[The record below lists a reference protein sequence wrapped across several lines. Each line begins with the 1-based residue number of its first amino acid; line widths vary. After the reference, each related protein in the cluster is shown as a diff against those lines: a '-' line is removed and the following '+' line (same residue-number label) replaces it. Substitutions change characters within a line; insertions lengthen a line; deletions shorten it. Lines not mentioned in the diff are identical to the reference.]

1 MVDDDVNDVRIM
13 QFTVWRLR
21 SFKNWN
27 TKSQINTWQHETN
40 YNALNSTRSHSS
52 SHNYSTNNSATMI
65 VGKRCRKSRC
75 DNFDQRRCRANSRDA
90 LCWILHVNAS
100 FCTDDRVSLVGNG
113 YRWAADRKLLA
124 SRRQRG
130 CFADTVLSTLAD
142 IRGPMNRKW
151 KASFAQRH
159 AQIAERLNRTV
170 GRRQAT

>member
-1 MVDDDVNDVRIM
+1 MVDNDVDDVLIM
-13 QFTVWRLR
+13 QFYCLEVTKLQELENQITNKHTTTRDQLR
-21 SFKNWN
+21 RSEFHKIALFVA
-27 TKSQINTWQHETN
+27 QLQHNREP
-40 YNALNSTRSHSS
+40 
-52 SHNYSTNNSATMI
+52 NNNATMT

-100 FCTDDRVSLVGNG
+100 FCADDRVSLVGNG
-113 YRWAADRKLLA
+113 YRRATDRKLLA

-130 CFADTVLSTLAD
+130 RFADTVLSTLAD
-142 IRGPMNRKW
+142 IRRPMNRKR

-170 GRRQAT
+170 G